1 MPKYQSILS
10 YDSDQIKQFES
21 LDTDEILHHVD
32 PHKSNWITMIGLE
45 KSDKAQVAQIIQYFG
60 LESKIVQQI
69 FDADHLE
76 FEGEYDSC
84 LYAELDVLAKYPLSE
99 TYKPV
104 RTSFVLGD
112 QFLLVF
118 SEQRIGFF
126 ERLNQK
132 ILEGKTKIQQ
142 FGPDYLLYL
151 LIKAAFIDNYHQIFR
166 EFIGVLES
174 LEDEVLSNSQLDNV
188 YKDVIAVRARI
199 KPFYQYLAQLSDFI
213 YVLRDGKSRFMGDNS
228 FYLFTRRLDR
238 DAEDLLQE
246 YQRFRNWINELLDIH
261 RSKVNESSNKVIK
274 ILTVFSTI
282 FFPIT
287 FITGVYSMRFE
298 YMPEITLRWG
308 YPIALGVMLLLAVG
322 ELLYLRKKKWM

>member
-1 MPKYQSILS
+1 M
-10 YDSDQIKQFES
+10 
-21 LDTDEILHHVD
+21 
-32 PHKSNWITMIGLE
+32 
-45 KSDKAQVAQIIQYFG
+45 
-60 LESKIVQQI
+60 
-69 FDADHLE
+69 
-76 FEGEYDSC
+76 
-84 LYAELDVLAKYPLSE
+84 
-99 TYKPV
+99 